1 MNFLSLTCC
10 SILGLFFLVAPR
22 LEAEELEFAP
32 NILFWSPEQRAA
44 GFPSIE
50 RFYPVRRVEQSVSA
64 LPLVTKK
71 LSQDRLNGFEYR
83 FDLFNEETVV
93 SDGVAG
99 YMKRM
104 PTGGLIA
111 VQGRDVLLEKYS
123 LGHQMDKRWI
133 SFSVTKSVVS
143 LLVGAAIKD
152 GYIKSANDKAM
163 VYLPELRGG
172 SYQDSRIKDLL
183 QMSSGVAWNEDYDNP
198 ASDIVKAPVVGM
210 PLFRYMSDLPRRVR
224 QGPFGTTTPMRQT

>member
-1 MNFLSLTCC
+1 MNYLLPICY
-10 SILGLFFLVAPR
+10 SILGLFFLVSAAPQ
-22 LEAEELEFAP
+22 LEAVELEFAP

-50 RFYPVRRVEQSVSA
+50 RIYPVRHIEQSGSP
-64 LPLVTKK
+64 LSLVTKK

-83 FDLFNEETVV
+83 FNLLNEETVV
-93 SDGVAG
+93 GDGVAG

-104 PTGGLIA
+104 PTAGLIA
-111 VQGRDVLLEKYS
+111 VQGRDVLMERYS
-123 LGHQMDKRWI
+123 LGHKKDKRWI
-133 SFSVTKSVVS
+133 SFSVTKSLVS

-152 GYIKSANDKAM
+152 GHIKSVNDRAV

-183 QMSSGVAWNEDYDNP
+183 QMSSGVAWNEGHDNP
-198 ASDIVKAPVVGM
+198 ASDIAKAPVVGM
-210 PLFRYMSDLPRRVR
+210 PLFL
-224 QGPFGTTTPMRQT
+224 